1 MRRQPSLRARLLA
14 LLLAAVAAAWVV
26 VVAFSYRDARH
37 ELGEMLD
44 AHLAQSAALLMA
56 QTGHELLAE
65 ASRGE
70 RRRKHDDDEDN
81 RDDDRH
87 DHEDDDGGPKVDIVA
102 PAHRYERRVAFQIW
116 EGGDV
121 LRLRSA
127 SAPASRLAPHDE
139 GFSDVLVEGRP
150 WRVFSRRDADHG
162 LVVQVGELRELRDE
176 LAGRIASHL
185 LAPLL
190 VALPAL
196 ALLIWFAVGRG
207 LTPLSRLN
215 EQLAQ
220 RAPDYLEPVP
230 AEGAPRELRPLID
243 TLNRLLER
251 VRAALDNERRFTADA
266 AHELR
271 TPLAALRTQAQV
283 ALAAEDAGTRRHA
296 LEQVLAGGE
305 RATRLVEQLLT
316 LARLD
321 PESAAR
327 HHVRLS
333 LRPLAAQAVADA
345 TPRAL
350 AKDIDLGLAEGPE
363 AEVRGDPDLLA
374 LLLRNLVDNAVRYT
388 QRGGEVSV
396 ALARQAGGV
405 ELSVSD
411 NGPGIAREE
420 RDKVGQ
426 RFYRVL
432 GSGESGSGLG
442 LSIVQ
447 RVCERHGTRLVL
459 AEGPDGRGL
468 RASVLLAAAA

>member
-1 MRRQPSLRARLLA
+1 MTRQPSLRARLLA
-14 LLLAAVAAAWVV
+14 LLLAAVAVAWIAVV
-26 VVAFSYRDARH
+26 VYSYRDARH
-37 ELGEMLD
+37 EIGEMLD

-56 QTGHELLAE
+56 QTAHELVAQGDDD
-65 ASRGE
+65 RGRH
-70 RRRKHDDDEDN
+70 RRRRGGDGHDGDDHHDDD
-81 RDDDRH
+81 
-87 DHEDDDGGPKVDIVA
+87 GPEVDIVA

-116 EGGDV
+116 EGDAV

-127 SAPASRLAPHDE
+127 SAPALRLARRDE
-139 GFSDVLVEGRP
+139 GFSDVVLEGRP

-162 LVVQVGELRELRDE
+162 LVVQVGEHRELRDD
-176 LAGRIASHL
+176 LAGRIAGHL

-196 ALLIWFAVGRG
+196 ALLIWLAVGRG
-207 LTPLSRLN
+207 LAPLSRVN

-220 RAPDYLEPVP
+220 RAPDYLEPLP
-230 AEGAPRELRPLID
+230 AGGAPRELRPLID

-251 VRAALDNERRFTADA
+251 VRTALDSERRFTADA
-266 AHELR
+266 SHELR

-283 ALAAEDAGTRRHA
+283 ALAADDAGTRRHA
-296 LEQVLAGGE
+296 LEQMLAGCD

-321 PESAAR
+321 PEAAAR
-327 HHVRLS
+327 RHGPVA
-333 LRPLAAQAVADA
+333 LRAVAAQAVADA

-350 AKDIDLGLAEGPE
+350 AKDIDLGLAEGP
-363 AEVRGDPDLLA
+363 AIEVLGDPDLLA

-396 ALARQAGGV
+396 ALERQADGV
-405 ELSVSD
+405 VLAVSD
-411 NGPGIAREE
+411 NGPGIPPGERE
-420 RDKVGQ
+420 RVGQ

-447 RVCERHGTRLVL
+447 RICALHGARLVL
-459 AEGPDGRGL
+459 ADGPQGRGL
-468 RASVLLAAAA
+468 RASVLLPAA